1 MTIIFDL
8 DYTLLD
14 TARFKR
20 DGLALFF
27 NMNEAEFKDYYKKN
41 FKDKGINYSPK
52 KHLEILGWRQ
62 TEMAAKLN
70 ELDDWLAKEI
80 SRYLL
85 PEAEEILK
93 RFKGAGHKIILA
105 SFGDKEFQKQKI
117 FALKINR
124 ISAREFFDEVI
135 ISDKVKAELKKLKRF
150 RGEDVLLV
158 DDNLREALEL
168 KEVLGEKC
176 EIFLVDGPYARYREY
191 DIAPRSLKE
200 LADVSRRKNIKLQ

>member
-1 MTIIFDL
+1 MIIIFDL

-14 TARFKR
+14 TARFKH

-27 NMNEAEFKDYYKKN
+27 SMNEAEFKDYYKKN
-41 FKDKGINYSPK
+41 FKDNGVNYSPK
-52 KHLEILGWRQ
+52 KHLQVLGWRQ
-62 TEMAAKLN
+62 AEMVAKLN
-70 ELDDWLAKEI
+70 ELDDWLEKEI

-93 RFKGAGHKIILA
+93 RLREAGHKIILA
-105 SFGDKEFQKQKI
+105 SFGDEEFQKQKI
-117 FALKINR
+117 SALKINGVNV
-124 ISAREFFDEVI
+124 AEFFDKVI
-135 ISDKVKAELKKLKRF
+135 ISDKIKVELEELKRF
-150 RGEDVLLV
+150 RGENILLV

-191 DIAPRSLKE
+191 DIAPRNLKE
-200 LADVSRRKNIKLQ
+200 LSEKFFPDENKL